1 MEKKRAQIMSRSD
14 MLQCPGKSGSST
26 RPHAPLLHG
35 GTAILLILIHD
46 AAMPYMQEHW
56 LKGALRCWNAMHASS
71 NATWLQAAKVT
82 LCS

>member
-46 AAMPYMQEHW
+46 AAMPYMQEH
-56 LKGALRCWNAMHASS
+56 
-71 NATWLQAAKVT
+71 
-82 LCS
+82 